1 MRYLIINTDYP
12 AFLSW
17 FYGQHKDLDDC
28 SYLTQ
33 LDLHAKTLFGVSG
46 TYSKY
51 LKKLNHHTTEIHAN
65 NPMFQSTWC
74 KENDVNI
81 KIQDR
86 WEITY
91 KKSVIP
97 WITES
102 NNWLQTVLAKQ
113 IESIKPDVIV
123 NFDLN
128 LMPAGFFSDIKA
140 HYGILIGQHAATPL
154 NEDRHW
160 REYDLMLSS
169 FMPTVDWFLSKS
181 VPCKYFRLGFDV
193 DSINLLGEI
202 KKDIPLSF
210 IGSFSNIQSSRLEFL
225 EDVAREVDIQ
235 IWGPYNENLNNYPN
249 ILKFWK
255 GEAWGKKMFE
265 IIARSKITL
274 NHHGEILPY
283 ANNLRLYESTGLGTL
298 LLTDNLPGL
307 SDKFEIGKE
316 VLAYS
321 NSDECINY
329 INSYLKDHKGREL
342 ISLNGQRRTKTS
354 HNYSNIIQELTEIVS
369 NQL

>member
-1 MRYLIINTDYP
+1 MVISR
-12 AFLSW
+12 
-17 FYGQHKDLDDC
+17 Q
-28 SYLTQ
+28 
-33 LDLHAKTLFGVSG
+33 
-46 TYSKY
+46 
-51 LKKLNHHTTEIHAN
+51 
-65 NPMFQSTWC
+65 
-74 KENDVNI
+74 I
-81 KIQDR
+81 KI
-86 WEITY
+86 
-91 KKSVIP
+91 
-97 WITES
+97 
-102 NNWLQTVLAKQ
+102 
-113 IESIKPDVIV
+113 
-123 NFDLN
+123 
-128 LMPAGFFSDIKA
+128 
-140 HYGILIGQHAATPL
+140 
-154 NEDRHW
+154 
-160 REYDLMLSS
+160 
-169 FMPTVDWFLSKS
+169 FL
-181 VPCKYFRLGFDV
+181 PEKYFLIL
-193 DSINLLGEI
+193 SIALLILLGEI
-202 KKDIPLSF
+202 KKDIPISF
-210 IGSFSNIQSSRLEFL
+210 IGSFSNIHSSRLEFL

-274 NHHGEILPY
+274 NHHGEISPY

>member
-1 MRYLIINTDYP
+1 LRYLIINTDYP

-33 LDLHAKTLFGVSG
+33 LALHAKTLFGVSG

-51 LKKLNHHTTEIHAN
+51 LKKLNHQTTEIHAN

-86 WEITY
+86 WEIKY

-102 NNWLQTVLAKQ
+102 NNWLRTVLAKQ

-128 LMPAGFFSDIKA
+128 LMPAGFFADIKA

-160 REYDLMLSS
+160 TEYDLMLSS

-181 VPCKYFRLGFDV
+181 VPCKYFPLGFDT
-193 DSINLLGEI
+193 DLIGLSDKF
-202 KKDIPLSF
+202 KKDIPVSF
-210 IGSFSNIQSSRLEFL
+210 IGSFSNIHSSRLEFL
-225 EDVAREVDIQ
+225 EAVSSKVDVQ
-235 IWGPYNENLNNYPN
+235 IWGPYNDNLNKYPN
-249 ILKFWK
+249 IYKSWR
-255 GEAWGKKMFE
+255 GEAWGKKMYE

-274 NHHGEILPY
+274 NHHGSIIPY
-283 ANNLRLYESTGLGTL
+283 ANNFRLYESTGLGAL
-298 LLTDNLPGL
+298 LITDHLPGL

-316 VLAYS
+316 ILVYTNAE
-321 NSDECINY
+321 DCIEK
-329 INSYLKDHKGREL
+329 IKKYLKKNEQREI
-342 ISLNGQRRTKTS
+342 ISIYGQRRTETS
-354 HNYSNIIQELTEIVS
+354 HNYLHIMQELTEIVS
-369 NQL
+369 NQS